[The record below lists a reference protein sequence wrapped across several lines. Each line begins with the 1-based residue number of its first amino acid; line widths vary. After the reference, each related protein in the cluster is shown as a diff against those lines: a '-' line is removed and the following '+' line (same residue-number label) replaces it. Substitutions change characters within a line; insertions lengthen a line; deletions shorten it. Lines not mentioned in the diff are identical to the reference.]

1 MAIVAQGRIEKMRAQ
16 NLGPVQYHLPIG
28 EQLICVNDYIG
39 KTISLVSSG
48 QISCL
53 NCGRV
58 TKKSFSQGYCY
69 PCMKKLARCDSCM
82 MSPEKCHFDVGT
94 CREPDWAQNVCFNSH
109 YVYLA
114 NSSDLKVGITRGNQL
129 PTRWLDQGAIQ
140 GLPIFSVANRKL
152 AGLVEV
158 VFKQHSKDKTNW
170 RALLKGEAE
179 PLDLFAERDR
189 LLTLLEDDI
198 NTLQAE
204 HGVQAIQLLNQAEVT
219 EINYPVTQYLDKIT
233 SFNLDKTPSL
243 EGTLLGI
250 KGQYLILDTGV
261 INIRKYSAYHL
272 SFLAA

>member
-1 MAIVAQGRIEKMRAQ
+1 MAIIAQGRIEKMCAQ
-16 NLGPVQYHLPIG
+16 NLSQVQYHLPIG

-82 MSPEKCHFDVGT
+82 MSPEKCHFDAGT
-94 CREPDWAQNVCFNSH
+94 CREPDWAQSVCFNSH

-129 PTRWLDQGAIQ
+129 PTRWLDQGAVQ
-140 GLPIFSVANRKL
+140 GLPVFSVANRKL
-152 AGLVEV
+152 AGLLEV

-189 LLTLLEDDI
+189 LLTLLEEDI
-198 NTLQAE
+198 NALKAE
-204 HGVQAIQLLNQAEVT
+204 HGLQAIQLLNQAEVT
-219 EINYPVTQYLDKIT
+219 EISYPVTQYLDKIT
-233 SFNLDKTPSL
+233 SFNLDKMPSL